1 MSLFLDWVLT
11 QAAMPLGSTIAVGL
25 LALAALAFGRRR
37 VAVGLFTFAVVWLW
51 GWSTPLVAR
60 ALDDSLSHRYA
71 FQPAEALPAADAI
84 VMLGAGAS
92 PNPSAP
98 SHPNMDAAVDRIWHA
113 ARLYR
118 AGKAPLI
125 IVSHG
130 FRFVGGR
137 RPDAPRPAQAAQALL
152 LSLGVP
158 PSAIIIEQ
166 RSRNTRQNALYTAE
180 LAAERGIRKMLLA
193 TSAWH
198 MLRAEAAFRQV
209 GLAVVPAATDYLPP
223 SRRTKLP
230 WSLRLIPTVSALSV
244 ASRSFREY
252 LGLLVYRVRGWA

>member
-1 MSLFLDWVLT
+1 MSLSLDWVLT
-11 QAAMPLGSTIAVGL
+11 QLAMPIGSTIAVGL
-25 LALAALAFGRRR
+25 LAFAALAFGRRR
-37 VAVGLFTFAVVWLW
+37 IAVGLFAFAMVWLW
-51 GWSTPLVAR
+51 GWSTPLVAHT
-60 ALDDSLSHRYA
+60 LDRSLSNRYA

-84 VMLGAGAS
+84 VLLGAGAR
-92 PNPSAP
+92 PNPIARF
-98 SHPNMDAAVDRIWHA
+98 HPDMDAAVDRIWHA

-118 AGKAPLI
+118 AGKAPVI

-130 FRFVGGR
+130 FRWLGGR
-137 RPDAPRPAQAAQALL
+137 RPDDPRPAQAAQALL

-158 PSAIIIEQ
+158 DSAIVIEQ
-166 RSRNTRQNALYTAE
+166 RSRNTRENALYAAKLSAE
-180 LAAERGIRKMLLA
+180 QGIRKMLLT

-223 SRRTKLP
+223 YLRAKSR
-230 WSLRLIPTVSALSV
+230 WYFQFIPNVGALAV
-244 ASRSFREY
+244 ASRSLREY